1 MMNYDLVRYEKYKD
15 KDGNI
20 TSIFL
25 SFSIYDE
32 EDRLIHEYWLTK
44 EEVLSVLENE
54 DNIVKIMEEQIAEGM
69 KKLEKYKS
77 EKPIP
82 PEIADDKEK
91 RELISQVSPLKIL
104 SLKKEKEKKKEE
116 EKYERE
122 N

>member
-1 MMNYDLVRYEKYKD
+1 MMNYDLTRYEKYKD

-32 EDRLIHEYWLTK
+32 EDSITHEYWLTQ
-44 EEVLSVLENE
+44 EEVLSVIENE
-54 DNIVKIMEEQIAEGM
+54 NNIVKIIEEQIAEGM
-69 KKLEKYKS
+69 KKFEKYKS

-82 PEIADDKEK
+82 PEIADDTKK
-91 RELISQVSPLKIL
+91 RELISQISPLKIL
-104 SLKKEKEKKKEE
+104 SLKEEE
-116 EKYERE
+116 EKDERE